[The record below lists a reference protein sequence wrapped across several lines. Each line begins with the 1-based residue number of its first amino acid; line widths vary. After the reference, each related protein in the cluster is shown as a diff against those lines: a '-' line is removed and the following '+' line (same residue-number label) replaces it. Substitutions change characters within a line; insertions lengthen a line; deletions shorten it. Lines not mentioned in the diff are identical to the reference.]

1 MAKVATS
8 RSMAA
13 SSDTGSG
20 KVRGWWDQSTGFLRD
35 VRTEMRKVTTPSVKE
50 VRATTGVVIVTVGLF
65 AIYFYGVD
73 RVIGY
78 LIDHLLSWAKSA

>member
-8 RSMAA
+8 RSIAT
-13 SSDTGSG
+13 SSDAGSG

-73 RVIGY
+73 RIIGY
-78 LIDHLLSWAKSA
+78 FIDHLLTWAKSA